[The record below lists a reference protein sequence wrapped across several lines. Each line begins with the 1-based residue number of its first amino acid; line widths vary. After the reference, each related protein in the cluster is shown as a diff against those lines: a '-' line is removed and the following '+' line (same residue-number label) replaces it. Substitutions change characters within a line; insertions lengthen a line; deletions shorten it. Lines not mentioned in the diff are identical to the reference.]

1 MKRLNNIE
9 RLNSRWVGYVNSSGR
24 AIKIYG
30 DSKTGYCANGKC
42 ERTLQAISEY
52 LKTI

>member
-1 MKRLNNIE
+1 MKRFDNIE
-9 RLNSRWVGYVNSSGR
+9 RLNNRWVGYIKSSGQS
-24 AIKIYG
+24 IKIYG
-30 DSKTGYCANGKC
+30 DYKTGYRANGKC